1 MADVQYKQYSPEED
15 RIYSEAITKIREGMQ
30 NGLSFEDACNSIDVK
45 DEELKE
51 FILDDALKIMIAEM
65 HYGKAMALEEVAKA
79 LNVSMGRISKASL
92 EMIEDA
98 GIAAAKMYN
107 ESTKI
112 KADGPA
118 GNA

>member
-1 MADVQYKQYSPEED
+1 MADVKYKQYSPEED

-30 NGLSFEDACNSIDVK
+30 NGLTFDKACDSINVE

-51 FILDDALKIMIAEM
+51 FILDDALKIMLAEM
-65 HYGKAMALEEVAKA
+65 HYGKAMPLEEVAKI

-107 ESTKI
+107 ESNKSKPT
-112 KADGPA
+112 GPS